1 MIQTPTAETKGEGSI
16 YLTYNKQNIWKLGT
30 LTVTP
35 YDWLEASYFYYRP
48 VDLYFGTLK
57 GKFLDKGFNV
67 KFLLKN
73 ENNYL
78 PSIAIGLDD
87 FAGTGLFSRE
97 YLVATQQFKN
107 IKLTAGLGWGQYMI
121 YTS

>member
-67 KFLLKN
+67 KFLIKN
-73 ENNYL
+73 EN
-78 PSIAIGLDD
+78 I
-87 FAGTGLFSRE
+87 TGE
-97 YLVATQQFKN
+97 IIN
-107 IKLTAGLGWGQYMI
+107 IDSGQRLAWDTPDI
-121 YTS
+121 INTKE